1 MKPSLELHRYDIVD
15 AEITTQLPSGCTQR
29 KRRPYILI
37 GNEQGTKAAPIVIA
51 MPLTHVIK
59 KESLP
64 VHGCIEA
71 NDDTGLATYS
81 MILGEQPT
89 TLDKRHDIIRKL
101 GTVVDAKQRN
111 LINKICF
118 NTLFMGEDINWEEVL
133 A

>member
-15 AEITTQLPSGCTQR
+15 AKITTQLPSGSVQT
-29 KRRPYILI
+29 KRRPFLLV

-59 KESLP
+59 KEDLP
-64 VHGCIEA
+64 VHGCLEA
-71 NDDTGLATYS
+71 DSDTGLATYS

-89 TLDKRHDIIRKL
+89 TLDKRYDIIRKV
-101 GTVVDAKQRN
+101 GTVIDQKQRKM
-111 LINKICF
+111 INKICF

>member
-15 AEITTQLPSGCTQR
+15 AKITTQLPSGSVQT
-29 KRRPYILI
+29 KRRPFLLV

-59 KESLP
+59 KEDLP
-64 VHGCIEA
+64 VHGCLEA
-71 NDDTGLATYS
+71 DSDTGLATYS

-89 TLDKRHDIIRKL
+89 TLDKRYDIIRKV
-101 GTVVDAKQRN
+101 GTVIDQKQRN
-111 LINKICF
+111 MINKICF

>member
-15 AEITTQLPSGCTQR
+15 AKITTQFPSGSVQT
-29 KRRPYILI
+29 KRRPFLLV

-59 KESLP
+59 KEDLP
-64 VHGCIEA
+64 VHGCLEA
-71 NDDTGLATYS
+71 DSDTGLATYS

-89 TLDKRHDIIRKL
+89 TLDKRYDIIRKV
-101 GTVVDAKQRN
+101 GTVIDQKQRN
-111 LINKICF
+111 MINKICF